1 MNNFKVIPA
10 IAEVLLHSG
19 NMRLLDRV
27 IDFDSE
33 FAVTEYT
40 PLGNAWYAD
49 DNGNMPVWVGLEL
62 MAQTISA
69 HAGLLKYDSGKAL
82 KHGAL
87 LGTRSYSV
95 TTPFF
100 EANQPLYI
108 QVAMV
113 YRDESGLGAYDC
125 AISNTNTAF
134 KNGGNN
140 VLATAT
146 LKVFEP
152 DNFQDVLQDDLS

>member
-1 MNNFKVIPA
+1 MNNLKAMPYIT
-10 IAEVLLHSG
+10 EVLLHSG

-27 IDFDSE
+27 IDFDTE
-33 FAVTEYT
+33 FAMTEYT
-40 PLGNAWYAD
+40 PLINAWYVD

-69 HAGLLKYDSGKAL
+69 HAGLLKYGSGEAL
-82 KHGAL
+82 KYGAL
-87 LGTRSYSV
+87 LGTRSYSA

-100 EANQPLYI
+100 EVNQPLHIYA
-108 QVAMV
+108 AMV

-125 AISNTNTAF
+125 TISDTNTAF
-134 KNGGNN
+134 KIGDNN

-152 DNFQDVLQDDLS
+152 DNFQDVLQDN